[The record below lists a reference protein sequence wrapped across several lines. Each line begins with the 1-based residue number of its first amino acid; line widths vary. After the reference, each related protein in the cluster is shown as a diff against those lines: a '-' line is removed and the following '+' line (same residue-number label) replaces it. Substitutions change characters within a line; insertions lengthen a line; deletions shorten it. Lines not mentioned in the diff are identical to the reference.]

1 MIVGAPSKT
10 GPEIAEG
17 DVVHVES
24 SQGSR
29 FQGKIVVGVLGAV
42 TDDAGRLLFVAQQKG
57 PFAGSWLLPG
67 GGVEPGESAEAAVA
81 REIME
86 ETGLTMTDIRF
97 TGVYEMRGRWSG
109 GDYHLMMMAFR
120 GAASGEIPPDFQG
133 DGVGEVRWAHLH
145 ELPLH
150 STDLRILTDAGLAA
164 FPDDQIEAA
173 LAADG
178 IMMKVYR

>member
-1 MIVGAPSKT
+1 M
-10 GPEIAEG
+10 
-17 DVVHVES
+17 D
-24 SQGSR
+24 SQGGR

-42 TDDAGRLLFVAQQKG
+42 TDVDGRLLFVAQQKG
-57 PFAGSWLLPG
+57 PFAGNWLLPG
-67 GGVEPGESAEAAVA
+67 GGLEHGESAEAAVA

-86 ETGLTMTDIRF
+86 ETGLAMTDIRY
-97 TGVYEMRGRWSG
+97 TGLYEMRGQWSG

-120 GAASGEIPPDFQG
+120 GCATGAIPPGFQG

-164 FPDDQIEAA
+164 FSDDMIDAA

-178 IMMKVYR
+178 IAMKVYR